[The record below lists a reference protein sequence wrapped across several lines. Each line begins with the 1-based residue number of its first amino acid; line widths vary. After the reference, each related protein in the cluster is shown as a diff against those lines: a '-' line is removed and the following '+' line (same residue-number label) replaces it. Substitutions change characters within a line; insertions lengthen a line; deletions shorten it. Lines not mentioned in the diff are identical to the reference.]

1 MKHHLAPHTLAPSP
15 ADNLDATAGRSR
27 AVSRRSPAATAW
39 RDELLLAVRESYAGA
54 LAGVPDQAVLHALDA
69 ALEASLFEGL
79 RTGNHARVRSL
90 RRRFE
95 ATLSDLGEAA
105 RAVEA
110 AAPAAAAANPAER
123 GPRRRRGNRGNPR
136 RA

>member
-1 MKHHLAPHTLAPSP
+1 
-15 ADNLDATAGRSR
+15 
-27 AVSRRSPAATAW
+27 VAW

-54 LAGVPDQAVLHALDA
+54 LTGVSDQAVLHALDA

-79 RTGNHARVRSL
+79 RTGNLARVRSL

-95 ATLSDLGEAA
+95 ATLPGLGEAA

-110 AAPAAAAANPAER
+110 AAPAAATANPPER
-123 GPRRRRGNRGNPR
+123 GPRRRRSGRGNPR